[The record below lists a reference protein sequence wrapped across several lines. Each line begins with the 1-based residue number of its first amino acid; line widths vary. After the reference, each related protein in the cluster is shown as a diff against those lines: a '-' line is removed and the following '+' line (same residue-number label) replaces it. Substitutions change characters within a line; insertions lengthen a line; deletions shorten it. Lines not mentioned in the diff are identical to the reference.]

1 MDRSTEIARV
11 AIVVIDQFP
20 SEMNTEITE
29 ILTDFCESE
38 DMLPIVLLREETS
51 KGVLGVKGYQAIA
64 DLLEKDIIDGVVTF
78 NDDVLEGEFGDK
90 LVMDSNV
97 KDFFVISFEQEMAIR
112 EAEARKEAE
121 NAACRMHNH
130 GIDILTL
137 MMM

>member
-1 MDRSTEIARV
+1 MDRSTEFARV

-20 SEMNTEITE
+20 SEMNTEVTE

-51 KGVLGVKGYQAIA
+51 KGVLGVKGYQAIS

-121 NAACRMHNH
+121 SAACRMHNH

>member
-1 MDRSTEIARV
+1 MDRSTEFARV

-20 SEMNTEITE
+20 SEMNTEVTE

-51 KGVLGVKGYQAIA
+51 KGVLGVKGYQAVS
-64 DLLEKDIIDGVVTF
+64 DLIEKDIIDGVVTF

>member
-1 MDRSTEIARV
+1 MDRSTEFARV

-20 SEMNTEITE
+20 SEMNTEVTE

-51 KGVLGVKGYQAIA
+51 KGVLGVKGYQAIS

-121 NAACRMHNH
+121 SAVCRMHNH